1 MSNRSS
7 SRLRVE
13 WQVVTQAPV
22 SFGIAVLTVCL
33 LIGGGLYWHFHTKL
47 ILQADKIASQREA
60 NDRLRHE
67 ITRMVKMNALND
79 APLNESSDPKKDR
92 PDPCRAPLH
101 NSVDTTPPP
110 SFGHDASVSAQPT
123 RRVSLHL

>member
-1 MSNRSS
+1 MNSDVS

-13 WQVVTQAPV
+13 WQVVTHAPV
-22 SFGIAVLTVCL
+22 SFGIALLTVCL
-33 LIGGGLYWHFHTKL
+33 LIGGGLYWHFHAKL
-47 ILQADKIASQREA
+47 ILQTEKIASQREA

-79 APLNESSDPKKDR
+79 APLNENSDPKKDR

-101 NSVDTTPPP
+101 NSVDTTTPP
-110 SFGHDASVSAQPT
+110 SLGHDVSVSTQPA